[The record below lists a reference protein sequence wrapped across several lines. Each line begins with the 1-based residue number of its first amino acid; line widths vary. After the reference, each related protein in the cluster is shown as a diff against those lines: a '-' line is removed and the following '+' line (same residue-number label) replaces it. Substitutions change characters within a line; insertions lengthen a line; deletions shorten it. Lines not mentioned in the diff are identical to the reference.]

1 MRRARASISEKE
13 NLETERGQS
22 AVPIA
27 PKTAG
32 AEKGKRTISLRWGG
46 GRELA
51 LGEGRVAVF
60 AGPCAVESRSQ
71 LLETAFAVKE
81 AGAVGLR
88 GGAFKPRTSPYSF
101 QGLGEKG
108 LELLA
113 EAREATG
120 LLVITEATSVEE
132 LPLVARYADVIQ
144 IGSRNMQ
151 NFPLLKAA
159 GRFGRPVVLK
169 RGLAATIEEWLLAAE
184 YILASG
190 HDRIILCE
198 RGIRTYE
205 PMTRNTMDLGAV
217 ALLPQLAS
225 FPVMADPSHAAGRSD
240 LVSALAKAAVAAGAD
255 SLLIE
260 VHPRPQEAL
269 SDGAQSLNFKEFS
282 LLMEDLRILA
292 AAVGKQLVGLESC
305 PKGVCRDAAG

>member
-1 MRRARASISEKE
+1 MSRAREASAFAAYKAAGGNKE
-13 NLETERGQS
+13 GN
-22 AVPIA
+22 
-27 PKTAG
+27 
-32 AEKGKRTISLRWGG
+32 KRRNQVQLRWAGN
-46 GRELA
+46 RELV
-51 LGEGRVAVF
+51 LGGDKIAVF

-71 LLETAFAVKE
+71 LLETAAAVKE

-108 LELLA
+108 LEILA
-113 EAREATG
+113 EARETTG
-120 LLVITEATSVEE
+120 LLVITEATSLEE

-151 NFPLLKAA
+151 NFALLKAV

-190 HDRIILCE
+190 HDQIILCE

-240 LVSALAKAAVAAGAD
+240 LVPALARAAIAAGAD
-255 SLLIE
+255 SLLVE

-282 LLMEDLRILA
+282 LLMEDLRVLA
-292 AAVGKQLVGLESC
+292 AAMGKQLASLESC
-305 PKGVCRDAAG
+305 QKGGSQDAVD